1 MYKRHDKPLEDPNY
15 YRRITVSS
23 IVGKLFEK
31 VLLKKILP
39 TLREKQNKL
48 QRGFTKGVAPTNAAL
63 LLTEV
68 IVEAKDKY
76 EPVLNTCFVDAS
88 KAFDVVWYSS
98 MLRRLFYTGV
108 GGNNWSIIN
117 KMYQNMN
124 SKVKWD
130 GNISKSFDEQQGVR
144 HGGIVSPELYKVFI
158 NPLLEFYKTNNLGFK
173 IGSIHIGS
181 PTYADDI
188 VLLSKSQQE
197 LQTMLSSQ
205 EQFANDE
212 RYIISKGKT
221 KIMLFSKKPIGDIP
235 ENFTLHDQLMENV
248 KSYTHIGIE
257 RKPCSQDVAETR
269 IKTARRTSYAL
280 MGAGMHG
287 YNGINPEKTYK
298 GKTRKVLE
306 TASY

>member
-1 MYKRHDKPLEDPNY
+1 MLKQIFDNIYINGDIPSIFKSGIITPVYKRHDKPLEDPNY

-39 TLREKQNKL
+39 TLRGKQNKL

-68 IVEAKDKY
+68 IAEAKDKY

-88 KAFDVVWYSS
+88 NAFDVVWYSS

-144 HGGIVSPELYKVFI
+144 QGGILSPEVFI
-158 NPLLEFYKTNNLGFK
+158 NPLLEFYKTNNLGLK

-197 LQTMLSSQ
+197 LQT
-205 EQFANDE
+205 A
-212 RYIISKGKT
+212 
-221 KIMLFSKKPIGDIP
+221 LFTGTIC
-235 ENFTLHDQLMENV
+235 E
-248 KSYTHIGIE
+248 
-257 RKPCSQDVAETR
+257 
-269 IKTARRTSYAL
+269 
-280 MGAGMHG
+280 
-287 YNGINPEKTYK
+287 
-298 GKTRKVLE
+298 
-306 TASY
+306 

>member
-1 MYKRHDKPLEDPNY
+1 MLKQIFDNIYINGDIPSIFKSGIITPVYKRHDKPLEDLNS

-39 TLREKQNKL
+39 TLREKQNEL
-48 QRGFTKGVAPTNAAL
+48 QRGFTKDVAPTNAAF
-63 LLTEV
+63 LLTEA

-76 EPVLNTCFVDAS
+76 EPVYTCFVDAS
-88 KAFDVVWYSS
+88 EAFDVVWHSS
-98 MLRRLFYTGV
+98 MSRRLFYTGV
-108 GGNNWSIIN
+108 GGNNWS
-117 KMYQNMN
+117 NMN

-144 HGGIVSPELYKVFI
+144 QGGILSPELYKVFI

-181 PTYADDI
+181 PTCADDI

-212 RYIISKGKT
+212 RYIISKAKT
-221 KIMLFSKKPIGDIP
+221 QIMVFSKRPIGDIS
-235 ENFTLHDQLMENV
+235 ENYE
-248 KSYTHIGIE
+248 KCEIIYSYRN
-257 RKPCSQDVAETR
+257 RK
-269 IKTARRTSYAL
+269 KTMFARCCW
-280 MGAGMHG
+280 
-287 YNGINPEKTYK
+287 N
-298 GKTRKVLE
+298 
-306 TASY
+306 